1 MLEKLLKKYI
11 DSPKDSNV
19 CFELALEYEKLG
31 QTASAT
37 GFYLRS
43 IEFGVDIKMQYE
55 ALCRIALCFEK
66 QGNRWFMIKGILL
79 RAISLLPNRP
89 EAHFLL
95 CRAYER
101 NKDWQEGYTH
111 SILAE
116 SIATSEPESITN
128 LEYPGKWG
136 FTFERAVVAWW
147 IGLHN
152 ESIYLFKVLKNNNQL
167 TKIYKNAVENN
178 LKKLDSKKN

>member
-1 MLEKLLKKYI
+1 MLNKLLKQYI
-11 DSPKDSNV
+11 DNPKDSNI
-19 CFELALEYEKLG
+19 CFQLGIQYENIG
-31 QTASAT
+31 QTASAA

-43 IEFGVDIKMQYE
+43 IEFGLDTKLQYE

-66 QGNRWFMIKGILL
+66 QGNRWFMIKGLLL

-111 SILAE
+111 SIIAE
-116 SIATSEPESITN
+116 LVSTDKPDSITN

-136 FTFERAVVAWW
+136 FIFERAVVSWW
-147 IGLHN
+147 IGLYQ
-152 ESIYLFKVLKNNNQL
+152 ESKDLFKDLNDNHKLDQ
-167 TKIYKNAVENN
+167 IHKNAVIRN
-178 LKKLDSKKN
+178 LNSL